1 MKRISEI
8 TIIGFGNQAKSWALN
23 LRDSGVNVYIALR
36 RDSKS
41 IAIVRDIGFQVVF
54 LDENPP
60 TDYAAILTPD
70 ESHPEILE
78 KLKKNEKKLT
88 IIYAHGF
95 SIYTYKLNEQFPNFK
110 HLLLAPKC
118 IASELRFRFE
128 TKQSLTCFYSIEFG
142 SETDILSLRSVAN
155 AIGAFN
161 FYPTTFREETQADLF
176 SEQTVLCSVLPHAI
190 NEAFNTLIKK
200 GYSKEIAFY
209 ECFYEAKLILDTIY
223 KVGPKEFFNFI
234 SPNALIGSVEGTK
247 ILFTKDYQE
256 KLNFILS
263 QIEAGNF
270 TKKISPKALI
280 NAKKDTIEF
289 WEQQKLQTTFEE
301 LKDTL

>member
-1 MKRISEI
+1 MERLSKM
-8 TIIGFGNQAKSWALN
+8 TIIGFGSQAKSWALN
-23 LRDSGVNVYIALR
+23 LRDSGVDVFIALR
-36 RDSKS
+36 KDSMTTS
-41 IAIVRDIGFQVVF
+41 HVRELGFQVVS
-54 LDENPP
+54 LDDGLP

-70 ESHPEILE
+70 ESHPEVLVE
-78 KLKKNEKKLT
+78 LGKNNKNLT

-95 SIYTYKLNEQFPNFK
+95 SIHTYKLHDQYPQFK

-128 TKQSLTCFYSIEFG
+128 TKQSLTCFYSTEFG
-142 SETDILSLRSVAN
+142 TESDKVILKLIAN

-223 KVGPKEFFNFI
+223 KFGPKDFFNFI
-234 SPNALIGSVEGTK
+234 SPNALIGAVEGTK

-256 KLNFILS
+256 KLNYILN
-263 QIEAGNF
+263 QIEMGNF
-270 TKKISPKALI
+270 TEKISPNAFK
-280 NAKKDTIEF
+280 NAKKDTLHF

-301 LKDTL
+301 LKETL